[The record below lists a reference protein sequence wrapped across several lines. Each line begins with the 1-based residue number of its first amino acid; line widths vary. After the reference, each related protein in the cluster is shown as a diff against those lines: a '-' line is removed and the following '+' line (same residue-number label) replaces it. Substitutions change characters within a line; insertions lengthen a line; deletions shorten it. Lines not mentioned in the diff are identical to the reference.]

1 MSVCT
6 NIEMMGKVYAGEAQI
21 GEIYRGSELMYKAE
35 VVVFDGVALA
45 DGYTYTS
52 NGYNSATHGLLYA
65 KSRYNDAGGKTE
77 EAYCYVPIDCTD
89 FSRLTVKYSAVV
101 STYGDAIVS
110 LCNVALTTLS
120 RTELNKL
127 ENDAV
132 HVFSTD
138 VTTDGVKEE
147 TIDISSISGVKY
159 LTVGTYNTQGNQ
171 TDAVIT
177 KVVLE

>member
-1 MSVCT
+1 MSIHT
-6 NIEMMGKVYAGEAQI
+6 NIEMGKVYAGEAQI

-35 VVVFDGVALA
+35 VVVYDGVALA
-45 DGYTYTS
+45 DGYTYES
-52 NGYNSATHGLLYA
+52 KGYNSKTHGLFYA

-77 EAYCYVPIDCTD
+77 EAYCYVPVDCTGYEK
-89 FSRLTVKYSAVV
+89 LTVEYSAVV
-101 STYGDAIVS
+101 SAYGDAIVS

-132 HVFSTD
+132 HIF
-138 VTTDGVKEE
+138 TTDITTNSVEEE
-147 TIDISSISGVKY
+147 TIDISGISGVKY